1 MIFVVGMEPDSSAAA
16 AATAA
21 GGGSG
26 SSDVEKKKLPEGGEP
41 KVKRKMKTASQ
52 LEILENTYTG
62 VLSFSFQSLLF
73 INLPYFGF

>member
-26 SSDVEKKKLPEGGEP
+26 SSDVEKKKLPEGEP

-52 LEILENTYTG
+52 LEILENTYAG
-62 VLSFSFQSLLF
+62 LLSFSFHYFLF